1 MAGMADRIPD
11 LPAGHRLAAFR
22 TIDSTNAE
30 ALRRAALGET
40 GPLWIWA
47 GEQRSGRGRR
57 ARAWASPPGNLYAT
71 LLLTLDGPATRLTE
85 IGHVAG
91 LAVHDAVSG
100 FLAGRDRQV
109 ALKWPNDLLVDGEKI
124 SGLLIESVGLGSGGP
139 WSLAVGIGINLAS
152 HPDDAAWPATDLAAL
167 GVVAEPAAALE
178 RLADDFAR
186 WLAVWRQ
193 GDGGDRLRRS
203 WAERVAGIG
212 EAITVALPE
221 ETLTGRFAALDD
233 TGALVLHM
241 TDGTQRRIM
250 AGDVFLPRGDRPAH
264 LPEVSDAGAS

>member
-1 MAGMADRIPD
+1 MVFVVSAG
-11 LPAGHRLAAFR
+11 

-30 ALRRAALGET
+30 ALRRATLGEA

-47 GEQRSGRGRR
+47 GEQGSGRGRR
-57 ARAWASPPGNLYAT
+57 ARVWASPPGNLYAT

-124 SGLLIESVGLGSGGP
+124 SGLLIESVGLGTGGP

-152 HPDDAAWPATDLAAL
+152 HPRDAAWPATDLAAL
-167 GVVAEPAAALE
+167 GVVAEPAVALE

-193 GDGGDRLRRS
+193 GDGGERLRRS
-203 WAERVAGIG
+203 WAERVAGVG
-212 EAITVALPE
+212 ETITVALPE